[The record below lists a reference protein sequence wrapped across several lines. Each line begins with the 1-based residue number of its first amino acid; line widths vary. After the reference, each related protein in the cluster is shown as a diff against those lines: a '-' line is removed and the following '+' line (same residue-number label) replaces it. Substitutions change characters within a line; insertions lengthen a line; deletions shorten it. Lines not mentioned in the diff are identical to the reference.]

1 LKVTKRNGQQEE
13 LNLDNIH
20 QMLENCKKED
30 LGRELD
36 VSVSDTALS
45 AHIKFADGMST
56 SDIQQTII
64 KSAAE
69 KIDPLTPDYSIFA
82 GRLLVTEMRKEVYG
96 QFHPIPFIDYI
107 KSNVASG
114 LYDETILELYSEEE
128 IDMLE
133 SVMDYNN
140 DFARPYSSIVQ
151 LDSKYLIK
159 DAKTDKRLEMI
170 QETFMLI
177 SMTIFALE
185 DNCIELVIKMYNAL
199 KDDKISLPTPII
211 SGVRTQLKMFS
222 SCCLLRM
229 GDTTESILASEY
241 ALSLMT
247 ANRAGIGVDMAP
259 VRGIMA
265 PVKNNTVKHT
275 GALPLLKSIEAASK
289 QFTQNS
295 LRSGATVVNY
305 PVFNWEIMD
314 VLEYKNN
321 QGSNTNRA
329 RFIDYT
335 IGLPDLFLK
344 RVLAKGDWTLF
355 SSEDVPLLLST
366 YGSPELFEPVYEEY
380 EKDENIRK
388 KVLPAVEIFN
398 KLVKERVGT
407 GRIYIHFIDNVN
419 RQGMFDEQVTQTN
432 LCSEI
437 FLPTKDVKFEG
448 LKQTKDLGTEN
459 YDLDNGMVALC
470 ILGCVNFGKLDTI
483 EELDDLTDIMVRFLD
498 NLIDVQEYPM
508 DATEWPTKGYRFL
521 GIGISDF
528 AHFLSKNE
536 ATLGTTKALKLSHQW
551 AERFQYG
558 LIKSSINL
566 AKEKGPCHYSD
577 KSLYSQGIMPVD
589 TYNANVDQITENDL
603 MCDWDLLRHNAKKY
617 GIRNTTLSAIPPTAS
632 SSLVSNS
639 TQGIDPIQTVTDTF
653 ESANFT
659 VKSLIPDFEKE
670 AYYMKA
676 WDMPGNTSAEYLKLM
691 AVLQKF
697 IDQGMSVN
705 QWYDLTKLPNKIL
718 DSNRVK
724 RDIITAYKYGL
735 KSLYYIRTK
744 DKENKSETIVE
755 GCESGA
761 CSI

>member
-1 LKVTKRNGQQEE
+1 
-13 LNLDNIH
+13 
-20 QMLENCKKED
+20 MLENCKKED

-697 IDQGMSVN
+697 IDQGMSSN

-724 RDIITAYKYGL
+724 KDILTAWKYGL